1 MSVFFRKDVEV
12 RSSGSWAPL
21 FNTGGESPISGGK
34 FKTALS
40 VVAVYAAVSLIA
52 DAVASSPWAAFDKSD
67 GVPRRSARQP
77 MLLTDPGVF
86 GLDLYSWR
94 FQYAAS
100 LGIWGNAY
108 GLVLA
113 VDAGGVP
120 SKVAW
125 LRPDRVQVE
134 EKFGKAPEYFY
145 EGKRLESSS
154 LIHIP
159 LFVVPGSVVG
169 LSPIGQFSTQIQT
182 GLEAAKTGKN
192 FFRRGAVPGAV
203 LKNTSKTLT
212 AENAAE
218 TKRRFVASTSSSEPF
233 VTGMDWDY
241 QTIPLP
247 SSDVNFIQ
255 GAKWTANQ
263 VAAVYRVDPQDI
275 GGEVGGSTLKYAT
288 LEMNELQFNTR
299 TLRPYVTRTESVFD
313 RWLPDTQYV
322 KTNLDA
328 RVRADLKT
336 RYQAHQIALQS
347 GFKTVDEVRALED
360 LPPLAVSA
368 VPVVRAIGS
377 GVPLFEIES

>member
-1 MSVFFRKDVEV
+1 MSVFFRKPSEV
-12 RSSGSWAPL
+12 RSSGSWAST
-21 FNTGGESPISGGK
+21 FGAGGDSPVNGGK

-40 VVAVYAAVSLIA
+40 VVSVYAAVALIA
-52 DAVASSPWAAFDKSD
+52 DSVASSPWAAFDKAD

-77 MLLTDPGVF
+77 GLLTDPGAF

-113 VDAGGVP
+113 IDSAGVP

-125 LRPDRVQVE
+125 LRPDRVQVV
-134 EKFGKAPEYFY
+134 EKFSKAPEYFY
-145 EGKRLESSS
+145 EGRKVEASS

-159 LFVVPGSVVG
+159 LFVIPGSVVG
-169 LSPIGQFSTQIQT
+169 LSPIGQFSTQIET
-182 GLEAAKTGKN
+182 GLEAAKTGRN

-203 LKNTSKTLT
+203 LKNTSRTLT
-212 AENAAE
+212 ATDAAE

-241 QTIPLP
+241 QAIPLP

-263 VAAVYRVDPQDI
+263 IAAVYRVDPQDI

-299 TLRPYVTRTESVFD
+299 TLRPYATRAESVFD
-313 RWLPDTQYV
+313 RWLPEGQYV

-328 RVRADLKT
+328 RVRADLLT
-336 RYQAHQIALQS
+336 RYKAHQIALQA
-347 GFKTVDEVRALED
+347 GFKTKDEVRALED

-368 VPVVRAIGS
+368 TPVVRAIGS
-377 GVPLFEIES
+377 GVPLFEIEG